1 MPSIIRIKR
10 RQLGLTQIQL
20 AAKVNCTQSQISCVE
35 RDMNGISPDLAA
47 RLAAVL
53 GISKEELLYPNKGSG
68 LSNCELFERNRQAR
82 RVRLAMQRITYPSA
96 PLQPYA
102 QRRLIIRSG
111 RVAQVIDE

>member
-20 AAKVNCTQSQISCVE
+20 AAKVNCTQGQISCVE
-35 RDMNGISPDLAA
+35 RDMNGISPDLAE

-53 GISKEELLYPNKGSG
+53 DIPKEELLYPNKGSG
-68 LSNCELFERNRQAR
+68 LSNRELFERNRQTR
-82 RVRLAMQRITYPSA
+82 KIQQAMQHITYPSA

-102 QRRLIIRSG
+102 QRRLIIRDG
-111 RVAQVIDE
+111 RVAQVINE